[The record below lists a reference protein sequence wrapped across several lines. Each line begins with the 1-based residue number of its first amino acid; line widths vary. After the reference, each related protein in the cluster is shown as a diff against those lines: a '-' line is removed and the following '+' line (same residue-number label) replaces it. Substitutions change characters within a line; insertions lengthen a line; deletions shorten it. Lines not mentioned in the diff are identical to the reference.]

1 MTGPDGQV
9 QLLCA
14 VANVV
19 GESIIWDQANRRLIW
34 VDLVGKSVF
43 LLECNGDGRPLS
55 AGPQRIDVPELATSI
70 GLASDG
76 RAILGQQRSVCL
88 WDFGA
93 DFQTVA
99 VPEPDLPGNRLNEGV
114 VAPDGSM
121 WIGTMQNNVALDGS
135 PVDITDSTG
144 SLYRITADGG
154 CTRLT
159 EDRFGIT
166 NTLVWT
172 DDDRLVTADT
182 LANEIY
188 IYDVADGG
196 RALTNRQVLLA
207 DFPRGLPD
215 GSTRDSEG
223 GIWNCRVVSGS
234 CVIRILPDGTI
245 DRVIDLPCSWPTSC
259 TFGGDDLDTLFI
271 TSARFTM
278 TEDHL
283 AGHPHEGGV
292 FAVKP
297 GFRGHPTN
305 LFDSAGR

>member
-9 QLLCA
+9 ELLCD
-14 VANVV
+14 VGNVV

-43 LLECNGDGRPLS
+43 LLDCDVDGRPLTS
-55 AGPQRIDVPELATSI
+55 DPQRIDVPEMATSI

-76 RAILGQQRSVCL
+76 RAILGRHRSVCL
-88 WDFGA
+88 WDFAA

-114 VAPDGSM
+114 VAPDGSF
-121 WIGTMQNNVALDGS
+121 WAGTMQNNVGPNGS

-144 SLYRITADGG
+144 SLYRITADGA

-159 EDRFGIT
+159 EDGFGIT
-166 NTLVWT
+166 NTFVWT

-182 LANEIY
+182 LANTLY
-188 IYDVADGG
+188 IYDVADRG
-196 RALTNRQVLLA
+196 RALTDRQVLLA
-207 DFPRGLPD
+207 DFQRGLPD

-223 GIWNCRVVSGS
+223 GTWNCRVVGGN
-234 CVIRILPDGTI
+234 CVIRILLDGTV
-245 DRVIDLPCSWPTSC
+245 DRVIELPCSWPTSC
-259 TFGGDDLDTLFI
+259 TFGGDNLDTLYI
-271 TSARFTM
+271 TSARFTL
-278 TEDHL
+278 TDRHL
-283 AGHPHEGGV
+283 DANPQEGGV

-297 GFRGHPTN
+297 GVRGVPAN
-305 LFDSAGR
+305 VFDCAGA